1 MKRCRFVGVL
11 SVLLIFSAL
20 FLFASC
26 GFSYEKSKLG
36 KYVDLS
42 REDYYGLTVSIPAAK
57 TVEESDVD
65 LEIKTFRL
73 HLRELVSEGEV
84 TRHAAWGDNVNLYYH
99 ITVVNEPGSFLP
111 MDGFS
116 NMTEGE
122 PGPVV
127 IGGGVLPEVFE
138 NGLTGHA
145 AIETLFAP
153 KTDPTET
160 VAESDVVYLDLT
172 YRYTDGETER
182 QATTYGARIDL
193 SANAAAASAFA
204 GLHPGDEFDLGYNEG
219 DPIVSDWDGDGE
231 NETLA
236 AVGTL
241 RSLSRGEML
250 GRIEGDVP
258 ADYYDAAIAGKH
270 VVLLYAIASV
280 DQYSVPEIT
289 EELLKENVPEFTL
302 SEGGD
307 LDEEFRDYVYRL
319 LVNESRREWQATI
332 EEKLWERLNAL
343 DCVKKYPAAA
353 LRDEIKE
360 QKRQLER
367 LYEYYGAAL
376 EEQYGTNP
384 YETVEAFGYAYYDL
398 EGSEYADVYDYLK
411 KEVAPNTVK
420 QKLIIYYIADAEG
433 WRATSEE
440 YETELPK
447 QLTYYAES
455 EGITTAEAL
464 NKYGEEFF
472 RQAIQY
478 NKVMTNLVDATVI
491 E

>member
-1 MKRCRFVGVL
+1 MKRNRLTGALALLLVL
-11 SVLLIFSAL
+11 SALL
-20 FLFASC
+20 LFASC

-57 TVEESDVD
+57 TVEEKDID
-65 LEIKTFRL
+65 LEIETFRL
-73 HLRELVSEGEV
+73 HLRTLVSEGEV

-99 ITVVNEPGSFLP
+99 ITVVNETGSFLP

-116 NMTEGE
+116 NMTENE
-122 PGPVV
+122 PGPFV

-145 AIETLFAP
+145 AIETLFSP
-153 KTDPTET
+153 KTASTDT
-160 VAESDVVYLDLT
+160 VAASDVVYLDLT
-172 YRYTDGETER
+172 YRYTDGENEVS
-182 QATTYGARIDL
+182 ATTYGARIDL
-193 SANAAAASAFA
+193 SENAAAASAFV
-204 GLHPGDEFDLGYNEG
+204 GMNPGDEFDFGYNDG
-219 DPIVSDWDGDGE
+219 DPIVFDWDGDGE

-236 AVGTL
+236 AVGAL
-241 RSLSRGEML
+241 RSLSRGETL
-250 GRIEGDVP
+250 GRIEGDVA
-258 ADYYDAAIAGKH
+258 ADYYDEAIAGKR

-280 DQYSVPEIT
+280 DEYSVPEIT
-289 EELLKENVPEFTL
+289 EELLEENVPEFKL

-307 LDEEFRDYVYRL
+307 LEEEFRDYVYRL

-332 EEKLWERLNAL
+332 ETKLWERLNAL
-343 DCVKKYPAAA
+343 DCIKKYPAAA
-353 LRDEIKE
+353 LRAEIKE

-367 LYEYYGAAL
+367 LYEYYGAIF

-384 YETVEAFGYAYYDL
+384 YETVEDFGYAYYDL
-398 EGSEYADVYDYLK
+398 EGSDYADVYDYLK
-411 KEVAPNTVK
+411 NEVAPNTVK
-420 QKLIIYYIADAEG
+420 QKLIIYYIAEVEG
-433 WRATSEE
+433 WRATKEE

-464 NKYGEEFF
+464 QKYGEDFF

-478 NKVMTNLVDATVI
+478 NKVLTNLVEVTVI